1 MFIDWLRKI
10 ILGDRIMNL
19 ARKIEELEIEINRT
33 KNRIT
38 NNNDAI
44 LHIIEKKLV
53 DEFNLKLQEY
63 YNRLSIKHSEMFY
76 EKIEQKGMDIF
87 VNKITKDIS
96 VNIADKIVNKL
107 FKFANRE

>member
-38 NNNDAI
+38 NNNGAI
-44 LHIIEKKLV
+44 SHIIEKKTC
-53 DEFNLKLQEY
+53 
-63 YNRLSIKHSEMFY
+63 
-76 EKIEQKGMDIF
+76 G
-87 VNKITKDIS
+87 
-96 VNIADKIVNKL
+96 
-107 FKFANRE
+107 